1 MWRPFLRQ
9 DILFIERIQRRATKY
24 ILNDYNT
31 PYKSHLLQLKLLPLM
46 YLFDF
51 NDLLFFIKSH
61 KHLSPHFDINN
72 YITFSHS
79 VTRSS
84 SNNKLLYLHSTCNS
98 DRHFYFCRLPR
109 LRNAL
114 PQINLESPINI
125 IKHKFTVTYG
135 IILRNILRTTVLAP
149 FN

>member
-1 MWRPFLRQ
+1 MIITLPINL
-9 DILFIERIQRRATKY
+9 IY
-24 ILNDYNT
+24 YNLNFY
-31 PYKSHLLQLKLLPLM
+31 LLCI
-46 YLFDF
+46 YLTSI

-61 KHLSPHFDINN
+61 KHPSPHFDINN

-109 LRNAL
+109 LWNTL
-114 PQINLESPINI
+114 PQINLDSPINI
-125 IKHKFTVTYG
+125 IISIKFTVIYG
-135 IILRNILRTTVLAP
+135 IILRNILRTIVLACTFQLVCP
-149 FN
+149 CNNCVYKLR